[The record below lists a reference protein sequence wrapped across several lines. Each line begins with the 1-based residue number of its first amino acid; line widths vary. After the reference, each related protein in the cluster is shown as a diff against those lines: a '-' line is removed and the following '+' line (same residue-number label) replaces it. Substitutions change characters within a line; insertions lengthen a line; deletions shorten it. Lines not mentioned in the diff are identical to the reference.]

1 MGDANARGSRLRF
14 VAKCHQIFSWRETHV
29 SCIVARIALEKLAAP
44 RFRLAS
50 ILAGKGRLSIA
61 QPGQMV

>member
-1 MGDANARGSRLRF
+1 MGDANARGSSPRF

-29 SCIVARIALEKLAAP
+29 SCIVARIALEKLGPP

-50 ILAGKGRLSIA
+50 ILAGKAAWSIA
-61 QPGQMV
+61 QPGKMV